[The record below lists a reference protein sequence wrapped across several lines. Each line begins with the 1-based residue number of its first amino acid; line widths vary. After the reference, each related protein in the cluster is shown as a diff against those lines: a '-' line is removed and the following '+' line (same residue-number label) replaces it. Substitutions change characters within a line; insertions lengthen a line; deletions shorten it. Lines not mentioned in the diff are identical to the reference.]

1 MTMPDSESQTV
12 ERRDDLALVGLT
24 IIGIVVGAAG
34 GLGAWIFR
42 LMIGFVHNLFFL
54 GNLSL
59 DYDANIHTPPSPW
72 GAAVILVPVVGAIGV
87 VYLVKNFAPE
97 AKGHGVPEVMDAIY
111 YQQGEIRP
119 KVAAIKSAASALSIG
134 SGGSVG
140 REGPIIQIGAAFG
153 STVGKLTRLSAP
165 DTRIIVA
172 AGAGA
177 GIAATFNAPFGAI
190 LFSIEL
196 LLVSV
201 SVRAILV
208 VSAAVITGVEIARA
222 LIGSGR
228 AFTVLDLQTSAPIDL
243 DWTGAVSLVGLGLLV
258 GIVSAGLIKGLYWT
272 EDQFD
277 GRFKNPY
284 LAHMTGMLVV
294 GLVMYGFFLWLGT
307 YSVEGVGYA
316 TITDVLQGTLTNP
329 WILLALAAA
338 KLFVT
343 SLTLGSGASGGIFSP
358 ALFVGA
364 TIGASLG
371 QILNDMGIDVDP
383 VVLALGG
390 MAGAVAGT
398 TGAALTAIAMITE
411 MTGDLGALI
420 PLVIVVVVAGSVRE
434 FLSPSTMYTE
444 KLVRRGRPV
453 PQGLEAEGVARF
465 NLGSGSGSGSKE

>member
-1 MTMPDSESQTV
+1 MTKADGEEV
-12 ERRDDLALVGLT
+12 ERRDDLSL
-24 IIGIVVGAAG
+24 IGIAIVGVLVGAAG
-34 GLGAWIFR
+34 GIGAWIFR
-42 LMIGFVHNLFFL
+42 LMIGFVHNLMFL
-54 GNLSL
+54 GELGL
-59 DYDANIHTPPSPW
+59 DYDANISTPPSPW
-72 GAAVILVPVVGAIGV
+72 GAAVILVPVIGAIGV
-87 VYLVKNFAPE
+87 VFLVKNFAPE

-111 YQQGEIRP
+111 YKEGEIRP
-119 KVAAIKSAASALSIG
+119 TVAAVKSAASALSIG

-153 STVGKLTRLSAP
+153 STVGKLTRLSAL
-165 DTRIIVA
+165 DTRLIVA

-196 LLVSV
+196 LLVTV

-208 VSAAVITGVEIARA
+208 VSTAVITGVEIARA

-228 AFTVLDLQTSAPIDL
+228 AFTVLDLETSAPILL
-243 DWTGAVSLVGLGLLV
+243 DWVGAVSLVGLGLIIGV
-258 GIVSAGLIKGLYWT
+258 VSAGLIKGLYWT
-272 EDQFD
+272 EDQFE

-294 GLVMYGFFLWLGT
+294 GLGMYGFFLWLGT
-307 YSVEGVGYA
+307 YSIEGVGYA

-329 WILLALAAA
+329 WTLLALAGA
-338 KLFVT
+338 KLIVT

-371 QILNDMGIDVDP
+371 HLLIAIGIDVDP
-383 VVLALGG
+383 VILALGG

-398 TGAALTAIAMITE
+398 TGAALTAVAMITE

-434 FLSPSTMYTE
+434 LISPSTMYTE

-453 PQGLEAEGVARF
+453 PQGLEAEGVGRF
-465 NLGSGSGSGSKE
+465 NLGRSSDRDS

>member
-1 MTMPDSESQTV
+1 MTRAEGDQV
-12 ERRDDLALVGLT
+12 DRRADLPLPWIVLVGVL
-24 IIGIVVGAAG
+24 VGAAG

-42 LMIGFVHNLFFL
+42 LMIGFVHNLLFL
-54 GNLSL
+54 GKFDLN
-59 DYDANIHTPPSPW
+59 YDANVHTPASPW
-72 GAAVILVPVVGAIGV
+72 GAAIVLVPVIGAIGV

-111 YQQGEIRP
+111 YKEGEIRP
-119 KVAAIKSAASALSIG
+119 TVAAIKSAASALSIG

-153 STVGKLTRLSAP
+153 STVGKLIRLSAL
-165 DTRIIVA
+165 DTRLLVA
-172 AGAGA
+172 AGAGS

-196 LLVSV
+196 LLVTV
-201 SVRAILV
+201 STRAILV
-208 VSAAVITGVEIARA
+208 VSAAVIPGVEIARQ
-222 LIGSGR
+222 LIGSER
-228 AFTVLDLQTSAPIDL
+228 AFTVLNLQTSAVFDL
-243 DWTGAVSLVGLGLLV
+243 DWVGAISLVVLGLMIGV
-258 GIVSAGLIKGLYWT
+258 VSAGLIKGLYWT
-272 EDQFD
+272 EDQFE

-294 GLVMYGFFLWLGT
+294 GLGMYGFFLWLGT
-307 YSVEGVGYA
+307 YSIQGVGYA
-316 TITDVLQGTLTNP
+316 TITDVLQGALTNP
-329 WILLALAAA
+329 WTLLALAVA
-338 KLFVT
+338 KLIVT

-364 TIGASLG
+364 TIGAGLG
-371 QILNDMGIDVDP
+371 QVLIAVGIDVDP
-383 VVLALGG
+383 VILALGG

-420 PLVIVVVVAGSVRE
+420 PVVIVVVVAGSMRE
-434 FLSPSTMYTE
+434 LISPSTMYTE

-453 PQGLEAEGVARF
+453 PQGLEAEGVGRF
-465 NLGSGSGSGSKE
+465 KLGGRSDSGT

>member
-1 MTMPDSESQTV
+1 MTRAETDEL
-12 ERRDDLALVGLT
+12 ERRADLPLLWIVLVGV
-24 IIGIVVGAAG
+24 IVGAAG

-42 LMIGFVHNLFFL
+42 LMIGFVHNLLFL
-54 GNLSL
+54 GRLDL
-59 DYDANIHTPPSPW
+59 DYDANVHTPASPW
-72 GAAVILVPVVGAIGV
+72 GAAVILVPVIGAIGV

-111 YQQGEIRP
+111 YKEGEIRP
-119 KVAAIKSAASALSIG
+119 TVAAIKSAASALSIG

-153 STVGKLTRLSAP
+153 STVGKLVRLSAL
-165 DTRIIVA
+165 DTRLLVA
-172 AGAGA
+172 AGAGS

-196 LLVSV
+196 LLVTV
-201 SVRAILV
+201 STRAILV
-208 VSAAVITGVEIARA
+208 VSAAVITGVEIARQ

-228 AFTVLDLQTSAPIDL
+228 AFTVLDLQTSTVFDL
-243 DWTGAVSLVGLGLLV
+243 DWIGALALVVLGLMIGV
-258 GIVSAGLIKGLYWT
+258 VSAVLIKGLYWT
-272 EDQFD
+272 EDQFE

-294 GLVMYGFFLWLGT
+294 GLGMYAFFLWLGT
-307 YSVEGVGYA
+307 YSIQGVGYA
-316 TITDVLQGTLTNP
+316 TITDVLQGALTNP
-329 WILLALAAA
+329 WTLLALAVA
-338 KLFVT
+338 KLIVT

-364 TIGASLG
+364 TIGAGLG
-371 QILNDMGIDVDP
+371 QILIAAGVDVDP

-420 PLVIVVVVAGSVRE
+420 PLVIVVIVAGSVRE
-434 FLSPSTMYTE
+434 LISPSTMYTE

-453 PQGLEAEGVARF
+453 PQGLEAEGVGRF
-465 NLGSGSGSGSKE
+465 KLGGRSDSAT